1 MRNALWERLH
11 LRLVSARALPVQ
23 LARTRTSLGLLFAR
37 CACRESFQMRRVQR
51 VSVRVLCAHLVRI
64 RINPCRTLLSTVASA
79 TVKYST
85 DT

>member
-37 CACRESFQMRRVQR
+37 CACRESLQVRRVQR
-51 VSVRVLCAHLVRI
+51 VSARAFLVQLVRI
-64 RINPCRTLLSTVASA
+64 RMSLGHLFADYVHRVRFQIRQV
-79 TVKYST
+79 
-85 DT
+85 